1 MPSQHDG
8 RGRGRLM
15 TASRRRVIA
24 HEHWGGSVSPRG
36 EDRNGFGIATMTFSF
51 IAVMLSMAAL
61 IVAAQAWSRSNDT
74 KADVGKLASGG
85 LLGSKVG
92 VDLEEYQVLAKPLEV
107 KAGSVQITAKNIG
120 TIQHEMIVARS
131 PTAEALPKVTQPGGE
146 RAVGDVDE
154 EALPPRDAIGEIPEF
169 KQGKTVTKSF
179 KLSPGTYVLFCNIDV
194 ENPDGTVTS
203 HYQEGMHTTVSV
215 R

>member
-1 MPSQHDG
+1 MSA
-8 RGRGRLM
+8 R
-15 TASRRRVIA
+15 S
-24 HEHWGGSVSPRG
+24 
-36 EDRNGFGIATMTFSF
+36 EDRNGFGVATMAFTF
-51 IAVMLSMAAL
+51 IAVLLSMAAL

-74 KADVGKLASGG
+74 KSDVEKLAAGG

-92 VDLEEYQVLAKPLEV
+92 VDLFEYQVLAKPPEA
-107 KAGSVQITAKNIG
+107 KAGSVQITAKNVG
-120 TIQHEMIVARS
+120 TIQHEMIVVRAPS
-131 PTAEALPKVTQPGGE
+131 AEALPKVTEPGGE

-154 EALPPRDAIGEIPEF
+154 EALPPEDAVGEISEF
-169 KQGKTVTKSF
+169 KAGKTVAKSF

-203 HYQEGMHTTVSV
+203 HYQEGMHTTIDV